1 MPIKSKAQQRAMYAA
16 ASGRGQ
22 TGIPKKV
29 AAKFIRETPRE
40 AYQDMPERAEE
51 DEMEDEMEEEAPKK
65 KKRVVMRRKKKGG
78 R

>member
-1 MPIKSKAQQRAMYAA
+1 MYAA
-16 ASGRGQ
+16 ASGKGQ

-40 AYQDMPERAEE
+40 AYEEMPERAEE
-51 DEMEDEMEEEAPKK
+51 DEMENDDMEEEAPKK
-65 KKRVVMRRKKKGG
+65 KKRVVMRKKKKKGG

>member
-51 DEMEDEMEEEAPKK
+51 DEMEDEMEDEAPKK